1 MAHLVR
7 LLVVLV
13 ICAPC
18 FRIAQGAER
27 LVDALTMYALQERTA
42 IADGLEKD
50 ILAVIENSPNEDRF
64 DLYRTYNQLMG
75 TWVQVDL
82 SQTLVKQVVAAT
94 SPSEEEEIRTT
105 LRDQARFALW
115 DLDEALAYVERNS
128 PIANRQEYLRIN
140 EGLRSLLSE
149 TKTIIG
155 RLLADQCDYLQCATV
170 P

>member
-13 ICAPC
+13 VCAPC

-94 SPSEEEEIRTT
+94 SPSECPYNPFGPSKNGR
-105 LRDQARFALW
+105 
-115 DLDEALAYVERNS
+115 
-128 PIANRQEYLRIN
+128 
-140 EGLRSLLSE
+140 GLF
-149 TKTIIG
+149 IIPPSVLG
-155 RLLADQCDYLQCATV
+155 TSVHWMTSSWCVVADR
-170 P
+170 